1 MPSETVSKIHLV
13 DLAGSERADATGA
26 TGVRLKE
33 GGNINKSLVTLGN
46 VISALG
52 RFTLVSCLLLLSV
65 LHSGMKSLGLML
77 VLQTRVIASRF
88 FEARFKRKKT
98 KKAFNNCRCLPPPF
112 LFFLPAADL
121 SQDAANPLVKKKQ
134 VFVPYRDSVL
144 TWLLKD
150 SLGGN
155 SKTIM
160 IASKNFFFFFLSTYS
175 VSCELIVAILSLK
188 YFIRK

>member
-52 RFTLVSCLLLLSV
+52 RVTLVSCLLSFSM
-65 LHSGMKSLGLML
+65 LHSGMKSLGLMF

-88 FEARFKRKKT
+88 FEAKFKKK
-98 KKAFNNCRCLPPPF
+98 KKKPLIIVFAFPH

-121 SQDAANPLVKKKQ
+121 SQDASNPLVKKKQ

-160 IASKNFFFFFLSTYS
+160 IASKNFFFSS
-175 VSCELIVAILSLK
+175 QRIV
-188 YFIRK
+188 FHVN